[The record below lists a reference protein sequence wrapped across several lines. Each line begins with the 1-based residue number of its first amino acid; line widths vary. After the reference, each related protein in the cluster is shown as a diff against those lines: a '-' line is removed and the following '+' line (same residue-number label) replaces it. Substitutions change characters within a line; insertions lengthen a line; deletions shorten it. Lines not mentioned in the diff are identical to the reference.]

1 MNFYGT
7 RARCTRA
14 RYSQGMPDAAIYIQC
29 GSILSCAKPCLLDE
43 DTMKEK
49 EASCTILQRQGL
61 KNKPTNNAITL
72 YKGTSIDA
80 VER

>member
-14 RYSQGMPDAAIYIQC
+14 RYSQGVPDAAIYIQC

-43 DTMKEK
+43 DIMKE
-49 EASCTILQRQGL
+49 I
-61 KNKPTNNAITL
+61 
-72 YKGTSIDA
+72 
-80 VER
+80 